1 MEDYREEKH
10 SSVSATSEGSSTVN
24 VDDYI
29 ASTSN
34 CDSSSKGAVKNV
46 SSKEKNKNKNKKK
59 KKKEEREQKPKRRG
73 RETRKHVKR

>member
-29 ASTSN
+29 ASTSG

-46 SSKEKNKNKNKKK
+46 SSKENKNKNKN

>member
-46 SSKEKNKNKNKKK
+46 SSKEKKNKNKN

>member
-46 SSKEKNKNKNKKK
+46 SSKEKNKNMN

>member
-29 ASTSN
+29 ASTSG

-59 KKKEEREQKPKRRG
+59 EEREQKPKRRG